1 MNHFLSDPEQLGFH
15 RSKELGVKGVNDI
28 EEQVDEGGVPIS
40 DNAVKVFDV
49 GFGEMGFGE
58 NAVED
63 GAVEVSVVIGVWN
76 G

>member
-1 MNHFLSDPEQLGFH
+1 M
-15 RSKELGVKGVNDI
+15 NDI